1 MLPNIDGVKMLVI
14 APELHK
20 DLIVQ
25 VVHVSCDEDVD
36 VSHNLQNVKSLLKG
50 LRGQVVFYSLGVE
63 SVTFSFQLGIYVFT
77 PKLHPL

>member
-36 VSHNLQNVKSLLKG
+36 VSHNLQNV
-50 LRGQVVFYSLGVE
+50 
-63 SVTFSFQLGIYVFT
+63 
-77 PKLHPL
+77 